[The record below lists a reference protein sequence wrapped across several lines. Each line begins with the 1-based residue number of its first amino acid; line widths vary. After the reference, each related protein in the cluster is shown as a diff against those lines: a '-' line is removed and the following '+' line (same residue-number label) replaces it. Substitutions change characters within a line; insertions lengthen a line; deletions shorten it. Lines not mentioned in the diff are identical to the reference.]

1 MKMKHNKKRNTAILY
16 EILTQRFTK
25 AVVEKNPASKI
36 QTTQILRRFF
46 QKGTILAKE
55 LELYKALYETRALK
69 VELSKRLLSE
79 VISAH
84 SKIDPREI
92 YKEQSSLISAMNKAF
107 DESPFKTFI
116 PNYKSLASIAQLFD
130 SDTKLKSKV
139 LLEQQIIEYISSE
152 VEKPAADLEAIDSL
166 VYKKFV
172 EKFNDKYGGTL
183 LEEQKMLVSRY
194 ISSFADNGL
203 ALKLYLNEEIGR
215 LSSEL
220 NTLMQCEELANDKS
234 MARQAGQVAQI
245 LKESNKRKIDAQ
257 FVEEIAKIQS
267 LVAELAK

>member
-1 MKMKHNKKRNTAILY
+1 MTN
-16 EILTQRFTK
+16 F
-25 AVVEKNPASKI
+25 V
-36 QTTQILRRFF
+36 
-46 QKGTILAKE
+46 
-55 LELYKALYETRALK
+55 
-69 VELSKRLLSE
+69 
-79 VISAH
+79 
-84 SKIDPREI
+84 
-92 YKEQSSLISAMNKAF
+92 
-107 DESPFKTFI
+107 